1 MNVFTL
7 SWRYLWSRP
16 LATLLNLVLL
26 TLGLA
31 TVAFVLLAQDRVT
44 RAFERDLQGID
55 LVVGAK
61 GSPLQL
67 ILAGVFHIDVPP
79 GNIALSEVQA
89 LASHPQVAQVIPL
102 SLGDSL
108 DRFRIV
114 GTSTDYLAHYQARLA
129 AGAVW
134 TDTLQAVLGAQV
146 AQATG
151 LAVGQR
157 FVGAHGLGGG
167 GPAHGDLPYTIT
179 GVLAPCACVL
189 DRLVLTDT
197 ASVWAVH
204 AQHGHATPAP
214 PLADAAPLQAPA
226 AHGPHADPHDRPQR
240 SPGTVAPDARDRDHD
255 HDHDHGHGEPGAA
268 AAAAP
273 LEVTMALVRYRTPL
287 AAASL
292 PRWVNSS
299 TRMQAAAPAMEITR
313 LLALLGTGTRLL
325 QGLGVVLL
333 AVAAVSV
340 FIALWNAVRERRAD
354 VALLRLLGAPP
365 RRVGALLLCEALW
378 LALLAAALALLL
390 AQGLSLLAGGWW
402 AAGQGLSVDQSHW
415 PPSLLWVP
423 VLALAVALLAAALP
437 ALSAYR
443 ADGAGLLS
451 HPH

>member
-1 MNVFTL
+1 MKLLAL

-16 LATLLNLVLL
+16 LATLLNLLLL

-89 LASHPQVAQVIPL
+89 LARHPLVAQVIPL

-108 DRFRIV
+108 GGFRIV
-114 GTSTDYLAHYQARLA
+114 GTSTDYPAHYGARLA
-129 AGAVW
+129 QGALW
-134 TDTLQAVLGAQV
+134 TAPMQAVLGSQV

-157 FVGAHGLGGG
+157 FEGAHGLGGG
-167 GPAHGDLPYTIT
+167 GPAHGDAPYTVT

-204 AQHGHATPAP
+204 AHH
-214 PLADAAPLQAPA
+214 APA
-226 AHGPHADPHDRPQR
+226 APPGGLAEPAVENENDHEHEHEEAHGRMHDQGTAD
-240 SPGTVAPDARDRDHD
+240 VDAADATASGR
-255 HDHDHGHGEPGAA
+255 
-268 AAAAP
+268 
-273 LEVTMALVRYRTPL
+273 EVTLALVRYRSPL

-292 PRWVNSS
+292 PRLVNSS
-299 TRMQAAAPAMEITR
+299 TRLQAAAPAVEITR
-313 LLALLGTGTRLL
+313 LLSLLGTGTRLL

-333 AVAAVSV
+333 AVAGLSV

-354 VALLRLLGAPP
+354 MALLRMLGAPP

-378 LALLAAALALLL
+378 LALLAGTLALLL
-390 AQGLSLLAGGWW
+390 AQGLSLLADGWW
-402 AAGQGLSVDQSHW
+402 AAGQGLAIDQGHW
-415 PPSLLWVP
+415 PPSLLAVP
-423 VLALAVALLAAALP
+423 ALAVGVALLAAALP
-437 ALSAYR
+437 VNSAYR
-443 ADGAGLLS
+443 TDVASLLS
-451 HPH
+451 ARSASAQ

>member
-1 MNVFTL
+1 MKLLAL

-16 LATLLNLVLL
+16 LATVLNLLLL

-31 TVAFVLLAQDRVT
+31 TVAFVLLAQDRVA

-89 LASHPQVAQVIPL
+89 LARHPQVAQVIPL

-108 DRFRIV
+108 GSFRIV
-114 GTSTDYLAHYQARLA
+114 GTSVDYPAHYGARLA
-129 AGAVW
+129 QGALW
-134 TDTLQAVLGAQV
+134 TAPMQAVLGAQV
-146 AQATG
+146 ARATG
-151 LAVGQR
+151 LVVGQP
-157 FVGAHGLGGG
+157 FEGAHGLGGG
-167 GPAHGDLPYTIT
+167 GPAHGDAPYTVT
-179 GVLAPCACVL
+179 GVLAPCGCVL

-204 AQHGHATPAP
+204 AHH
-214 PLADAAPLQAPA
+214 APA
-226 AHGPHADPHDRPQR
+226 APPGGLAKPATEHENDHEQAREEAHGHIHDQGSAD
-240 SPGTVAPDARDRDHD
+240 ADARTPER
-255 HDHDHGHGEPGAA
+255 
-268 AAAAP
+268 
-273 LEVTMALVRYRTPL
+273 EVTLALVRYQSPL

-292 PRWVNSS
+292 PRLVNSS
-299 TRMQAAAPAMEITR
+299 TRMQAAAPAVEITR
-313 LLALLGTGTRLL
+313 LLTLLGTGTRLL

-333 AVAAVSV
+333 AVAGLSV

-354 VALLRLLGAPP
+354 MALLRMLGAPP

-378 LALLAAALALLL
+378 LALLAGALALLL

-402 AAGQGLSVDQSHW
+402 AAGQGLAIDQGHW
-415 PPSLLWVP
+415 PASLLAVP
-423 VLALAVALLAAALP
+423 VLAVGVALLAAALP
-437 ALSAYR
+437 VISAYR
-443 ADGAGLLS
+443 TDVASLLS
-451 HPH
+451 ASSASAQ